1 MRALPR
7 SRNME
12 GNAHHRTDTHQQ
24 FERREL
30 LVPCEVPEDWDI
42 VVGEG
47 PVIATAIH
55 DGHAVR
61 DPLLPHMAIDE
72 GQRLREEDPMTGILA
87 SVGDTRIQV
96 RTSRFQVDLNRPRER
111 AISSDPSDTWG
122 LKVWRGPLPQEQVEA
137 SLAIHDRFYAMV
149 RELVDRELARWGCL
163 LVLDI
168 HSYNHRRDGADAPP
182 ADPDANP
189 DIDLGVTTLDRDL
202 WGDVVERF
210 AETLRSHRAGG
221 REPDVRE
228 NVRYPD
234 GGHFPEWLYATYD
247 GDVCTITLEYKK
259 IYMDEWTAQA
269 DIVVVEDLR
278 TGLQAA
284 VDAVRTEFQACR

>member
-1 MRALPR
+1 
-7 SRNME
+7 ME
-12 GNAHHRTDTHQQ
+12 GNAHRHAHAQEQ

-30 LVPCEVPEDWDI
+30 LVPREVPEDWDI

-61 DPLLPHMAIDE
+61 DSLLPHMAIDAE
-72 GQRLREEDPMTGILA
+72 QRLREEDPMTGILA

-96 RTSRFQVDLNRPRER
+96 RTSRFQVDLNRARER
-111 AISSDPSDTWG
+111 AISTNPADTWG
-122 LKVWRGPLPQEQVEA
+122 LRVWRGTLPQRELEA

-149 RELVDRELARWGCL
+149 GELVERELARWGCL

-189 DIDLGVTTLDRDL
+189 DIDLGVTTLDREL
-202 WGDVVERF
+202 WGDVLERF
-210 AETLRSHRAGG
+210 ADALRSHRAGG

-234 GGHFPEWLYATYD
+234 GGHFPEWLYATY
-247 GDVCTITLEYKK
+247 GPDVCTITLEYKK
-259 IYMDEWTAQA
+259 VYMDEWTAQA
-269 DIVVVEDLR
+269 DIAVVEELR
-278 TGLQAA
+278 AGLKAA
-284 VDAVRTEFQACR
+284 VDAVRPEFKVCR

>member
-1 MRALPR
+1 
-7 SRNME
+7 ME
-12 GNAHHRTDTHQQ
+12 GTPHLRTDTHQQ
-24 FERREL
+24 FVRREL
-30 LVPCEVPEDWDI
+30 LVPLDSSDDWDI

-61 DPLLPHMAIDE
+61 ESLLPHMAIDAE
-72 GQRLREEDPMTGILA
+72 QRLREEDPMTGVLA
-87 SVGDTRIQV
+87 GVGDTRIQV

-111 AISSDPSDTWG
+111 AISTNPEDTWG
-122 LKVWRGPLPQEQVEA
+122 LRVWSGPLPTDELEA
-137 SLAIHDRFYAMV
+137 SLDLHDRFYAMV
-149 RELVDRELARWGCL
+149 GELVERELARWGCL

-182 ADPDANP
+182 ADPAANP
-189 DIDLGVTTLDRDL
+189 DIDLGVTTLDREL
-202 WGDVVERF
+202 WGDVLERF

-234 GGHFPEWLYATYD
+234 GGHFPEWLYATY
-247 GDVCTITLEYKK
+247 GADVCTITLEYKK
-259 IYMDEWTAQA
+259 VYMDEWTAQA
-269 DIVVVEDLR
+269 DIAVIDDLR

-284 VDAVRTEFQACR
+284 VEAVRPEFMVCR

>member
-1 MRALPR
+1 
-7 SRNME
+7 ME
-12 GNAHHRTDTHQQ
+12 GDAHHRTDPDRQ

-30 LVPCEVPEDWDI
+30 LVPREAPVDWDI
-42 VVGEG
+42 VVGDG
-47 PVIATAIH
+47 PVIAAAIH

-61 DPLLPHMAIDE
+61 DSLLPHMAIDE
-72 GQRLREEDPMTGILA
+72 QQRLREEDPMTGILA

-111 AISSDPSDTWG
+111 AISTNPEDTWG
-122 LKVWRGPLPQEQVEA
+122 LQVWRGALPPEETEA
-137 SLAIHDRFYAMV
+137 SLAIHERFYAMV
-149 RELVDRELARWGCL
+149 RELVERQLARWGCL

-182 ADPDANP
+182 ADPDGNP

-210 AETLRSHRAGG
+210 ADMLRCHRAGG

-234 GGHFPEWLYATYD
+234 GGHFPEWLYATY
-247 GDVCTITLEYKK
+247 GPDVCTITLEYKK
-259 IYMDEWTAQA
+259 VYMDEWTAQA
-269 DIVVVEDLR
+269 DIAVVEGLR

-284 VDAVRTEFQACR
+284 VDAVRPEFMVCR

>member
-1 MRALPR
+1 MHDTIHD
-7 SRNME
+7 E
-12 GNAHHRTDTHQQ
+12 GRTKQH
-24 FERREL
+24 FARREQ
-30 LVPCEVPEDWDI
+30 LVPAQEAGDWDI

-61 DPLLPHMAIDE
+61 DSLLPHMAIDDE
-72 GQRLREEDPMTGILA
+72 QRRREEDPMTGILA

-111 AISSDPSDTWG
+111 AVSTDPKDTWG
-122 LKVWRGPLPQEQVEA
+122 LKVWRGQLPRDELET

-149 RELVDRELARWGCL
+149 RELMERQLARWGCL

-168 HSYNHRRDGADAPP
+168 HSYNHRRQGADAPP

-189 DIDLGVTTLDRDL
+189 DIDLGVTTLDREL
-202 WGDVVERF
+202 WGDVVDRF
-210 AETLRSHRAGG
+210 ADALRSHRAGG

-234 GGHFPEWLYATYD
+234 GGHFPEWLYATYG
-247 GDVCTITLEYKK
+247 GDLCTITLEYKK

-269 DIVVVEDLR
+269 DIAVVDELR
-278 TGLQAA
+278 AGLQAA
-284 VDAVRTEFQACR
+284 VDAVRPEFTACR

>member
-1 MRALPR
+1 
-7 SRNME
+7 ME
-12 GNAHHRTDTHQQ
+12 GNTNPGTHTQQ

-30 LVPCEVPEDWDI
+30 LVPREAPADWDI

-61 DPLLPHMAIDE
+61 ESLLPYMAIDAD
-72 GQRLREEDPMTGILA
+72 QRLREEDPMTGVFTA
-87 SVGDTRIQV
+87 VGDTRIQV

-111 AISSDPSDTWG
+111 AVSTDPKDTWG
-122 LKVWRGPLPQEQVEA
+122 LRVWRGPLPPGELEA
-137 SLAIHDRFYAMV
+137 SLDLHDRFYAMV
-149 RELVDRELARWGCL
+149 GELVERQLARWGCL

-182 ADPDANP
+182 ADPDGNP
-189 DIDLGVTTLDRDL
+189 DIDLGVTTLDRAL
-202 WGDVVERF
+202 WGDVAERF

-234 GGHFPEWLYATYD
+234 GGHFPEWLYATY
-247 GDVCTITLEYKK
+247 GADVCAITLEYKK
-259 IYMDEWTAQA
+259 VYMDEWTAQA
-269 DIVVVEDLR
+269 DIAVIADLR

-284 VDAVRTEFQACR
+284 VEAVRPEFMVCR